1 MTDALPF
8 LPAFLWPFGHFDL
21 WQIAAKP
28 RVPSSMSIDSK
39 LTELGITLPEAPKP
53 VASYIPCVRTG
64 NLLFIAGQIPF
75 KNGALTAIGRVGI
88 SSGTDAS
95 ERRVSIDAAQ
105 LAARQCAIN
114 ALAVIKAEIGSLD
127 RVVRIVKLGVFVAC
141 DPDFAGH
148 PQVANG
154 ASDLLVNIF
163 GDKGRHARAAVGA
176 PSLPLNA
183 CVEVDMIVEV
193 M

>member
-1 MTDALPF
+1 
-8 LPAFLWPFGHFDL
+8 
-21 WQIAAKP
+21 
-28 RVPSSMSIDSK
+28 MSIEAK
-39 LTELGITLPEAPKP
+39 LAELAITLPEAPKP
-53 VASYIPCVRTG
+53 VASYIPCVRSG
-64 NLLFIAGQIPF
+64 NLLFIAGQIPMN
-75 KNGALTAIGRVGI
+75 KGALMATGRVGT

-95 ERRVSIDAAQ
+95 DRRVSIDAAQ

-127 RVVRIVKLGVFVAC
+127 RVTRFVKLGVFVAC

-154 ASDLLVNIF
+154 ASELLVSVF
-163 GDKGRHARAAVGA
+163 GDKGRHARAAVGS

-183 CVEVDMIVEV
+183 SVEVDIIVEV

>member
-1 MTDALPF
+1 
-8 LPAFLWPFGHFDL
+8 
-21 WQIAAKP
+21 
-28 RVPSSMSIDSK
+28 MSIDSK

>member
-1 MTDALPF
+1 
-8 LPAFLWPFGHFDL
+8 
-21 WQIAAKP
+21 
-28 RVPSSMSIDSK
+28 MSIDSK
-39 LTELGITLPEAPKP
+39 LADLGITLPEAPKP
-53 VASYIPCVRTG
+53 VASYVPCVRTG
-64 NLLFIAGQIPF
+64 NLLFVAGQIPMS
-75 KNGALTAIGRVGI
+75 KGALTTVGRVGS

-95 ERRVSIDAAQ
+95 ERRVSVDAAQ

-141 DPDFAGH
+141 DPDFAAH

-154 ASDLLVNIF
+154 ASDLLVSIF

-183 CVEVDMIVEV
+183 SVEVDMIVEV
-193 M
+193 V